1 MRNAVI
7 GLIIGIVAGIVLGTT
22 VIAPRLAQNVK
33 REIGLTAQQ
42 PTAPETDVNS
52 EKDATTNAADTAD
65 TAKFAGKIPPKPEAM
80 RLRMASAFPESL
92 TAFGTSAKRLEET
105 LWRVSDGAF
114 DMKFYPPGTLVSEAE
129 ALEAVT
135 SGAIDAYFTD
145 IDKLATSEPA
155 LSIFAGPP
163 FGVSVQA
170 YLGWLAQGGHK
181 LFQETLSSIG
191 LNGLVCGMI
200 PDAGGGWFKKS
211 LKTIEDFKGMRIRA
225 SGVTAK
231 LYQQLGAEVVSFSFA
246 ETMIAMEQGLL
257 DGAEL
262 SAPHIDLALGAPK
275 SGMTYYLPAWR
286 KPASAFAL
294 VMSQE
299 KWDELSPVQKTQLQ
313 TVCGDINAH
322 SIAEAEALQFN
333 ALKEITAGGADVQ
346 PWPAEIQRAVKAAWL
361 AEAKERQKENRLY
374 SKAIKSYRLF
384 IKGQSIWEELARP

>member
-33 REIGLTAQQ
+33 AEIGLTA
-42 PTAPETDVNS
+42 
-52 EKDATTNAADTAD
+52 EKPADTEPDTNVEAAADAD
-65 TAKFAGKIPPKPEAM
+65 PEDVTTVTKKAPKERNVF
-80 RLRMASAFPESL
+80 RLRMASAYPETLAAHGSL
-92 TAFGTSAKRLEET
+92 AKRLEET

-114 DMKFYPPGTLVSEAE
+114 DLKFHAPGTLVSEAE
-129 ALEAVT
+129 AVDAVT

-145 IDKLATSEPA
+145 VNKLAQSEAA

-170 YLGWLAQGGHK
+170 YLGWLGQGGDI
-181 LFQETLSSIG
+181 LFQDTLSSIG
-191 LNGLVCGMI
+191 LNGMICGMV
-200 PDAGGGWFKKS
+200 PEAGGGWFKKP
-211 LKTIEDFKGMRIRA
+211 LKTVEDFKGMRIRA
-225 SGVTAK
+225 TGVTAK

-262 SAPHIDLALGAPK
+262 SAPHIDLALGAAKP
-275 SGMTYYLPAWR
+275 GTTYYLPAWR
-286 KPASAFAL
+286 KPASTFAL
-294 VMSQE
+294 VMSNDTWE
-299 KWDELSPVQKTQLQ
+299 GLSGVQKTQLQ
-313 TVCGDINAH
+313 TVCGDNVSHA
-322 SIAEAEALQFN
+322 IAEAEALQFK
-333 ALKEITAGGADVQ
+333 ALKEITEKGANVQ
-346 PWPAEIQRAVKAAWL
+346 PWPAEIQRAVKDAWL
-361 AEAKERQKENRLY
+361 SEAKERQKENRLY